1 VVSHVFNLFSQTF
14 SKDLDPVANI
24 LLEPE
29 DITKAASLLHYDP
42 NDSRG
47 NHFKCRLCL
56 LPTSKF
62 KGSKNRRG
70 QLSHISAEH
79 LKKVA
84 TVEQLA
90 YCLKFLWNGP
100 SKVDGR
106 RRRMFYC
113 HVDDKHVE
121 GKPMEPCFAT
131 LARDDDRGKIIRS
144 YITAHFKEKKKLKIK
159 TLQSVWIRRKDELK
173 DIKINVTD

>member
-1 VVSHVFNLFSQTF
+1 VT
-14 SKDLDPVANI
+14 NI

-29 DITKAASLLHYDP
+29 DIVKAANLLHYDP
-42 NDSRG
+42 NDPKG
-47 NHFKCRLCL
+47 NHFKCKLCL
-56 LPTSKF
+56 LPTSSY

-90 YCLKFLWNGP
+90 YVLKFLWHGTA
-100 SKVDGR
+100 KVDGR

-121 GKPMEPCFAT
+121 GKPMEPCFAI

-144 YITAHFKEKKKLKIK
+144 HITAHFKEKKKLKIK
-159 TLQSVWIRRKDELK
+159 IMQSVWNRWKNELK